1 MCAEVLI
8 RTSNINS
15 SNQPSQVLNQII
27 NTLNKMIG
35 EADER
40 LSQIAGETSEAAQ
53 KDALLIAYT
62 NLDEQMGTLKAQL
75 ARAYSIASD

>member
-1 MCAEVLI
+1 M
-8 RTSNINS
+8 NS